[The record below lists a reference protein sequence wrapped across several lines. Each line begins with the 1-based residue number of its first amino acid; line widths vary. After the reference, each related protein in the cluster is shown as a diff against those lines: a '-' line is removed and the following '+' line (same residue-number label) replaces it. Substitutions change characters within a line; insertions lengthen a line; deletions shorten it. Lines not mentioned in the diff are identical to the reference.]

1 MPDVFTTSGMMSDH
15 LADCYQA
22 RGISPVGAD
31 QVANQQAPSS
41 AVDKAMLG
49 AFSPAPYPE
58 MQSKSSGSL
67 PTLFS
72 PAPFP
77 NMPST
82 GKKGTLPPGT
92 QTVPSQPNVV
102 SMG

>member
-1 MPDVFTTSGMMSDH
+1 MPAGYTSSGMMSDH

-22 RGISPVGAD
+22 HGLSPDGAT

-41 AVDKAMLG
+41 TADQAMLA

-58 MQSKSSGSL
+58 MQSKSSGSM

-82 GKKGTLPPGT
+82 GKATLPPGT
-92 QTVPSQPNVV
+92 QNVPSQPNVV